1 MAVIEVEGLHK
12 HYGQHKALSGLDFS
26 VDRKEVVGLLGP
38 NGAGKSTAMKILT
51 GYLSPT
57 AGRVSIMGADV
68 LEDPV
73 GARRHVGYL
82 PEAAPIYPDMRVEEY
97 LDFVGSMRGLG
108 QAERAAAISRVLNLC
123 GLEDRSLQSVGTLS
137 KGYRQRVGLAQ
148 AILHEPDILILDEPT
163 SGLDPN
169 QIMDIRGL
177 IRQLGEKKTV
187 LLSTHILAEVQ
198 ASCDRVLII
207 HEGEVVADGPTE
219 VITSMEQGERVDV
232 VIAPGEVRLDADRI
246 QALVEAL
253 PGVHSAEHRVG
264 AEVLEGQ
271 VALRVRASTDPRG
284 EIFRAVVANGLLLLE
299 MKKERSNLEEVFRS
313 LTTTAQDVSDQA
325 KNK

>member
-1 MAVIEVEGLHK
+1 MAVIEVEDLRK
-12 HYGQHKALSGLDFS
+12 HYGQHKALSGLNFS

-57 AGRVSIMGADV
+57 AGRVSILGSDV
-68 LEDPV
+68 LADPV
-73 GARRHVGYL
+73 NARKHVGYL
-82 PEAAPIYPDMRVEEY
+82 PESAPIYPDMRVEEY
-97 LDFVGSMRGLG
+97 LEYVGQMRGLG
-108 QAERAAAISRVLNLC
+108 QAERAAATSRVLNLC
-123 GLEDRSLQSVGTLS
+123 GLEARARQTVGTLS

-177 IRQLGEKKTV
+177 IRELGEKKTV

-219 VITSMEQGERVDV
+219 VITAMEQGERVDV
-232 VIAPGEVRLDADRI
+232 VIAPGEVRLDTDRI
-246 QALVEAL
+246 CELVKSV
-253 PGVHSAEHRVG
+253 PGVHSVEQRVG
-264 AEVLEGQ
+264 AEVLDGQ
-271 VALRVRASTDPRG
+271 VALRIRAEKDPRA
-284 EIFRAVVANGLLLLE
+284 ELFRVVASNGLLLLE
-299 MKKERSNLEEVFRS
+299 MKKERTNLEEVFRS
-313 LTTTAQDVSDQA
+313 LTRGAAENQP
-325 KNK
+325 KKK

>member
-1 MAVIEVEGLHK
+1 
-12 HYGQHKALSGLDFS
+12 
-26 VDRKEVVGLLGP
+26 
-38 NGAGKSTAMKILT
+38 MKILT

-57 AGRVSIMGADV
+57 AGNVCIMGTDV

-73 GARRHVGYL
+73 EARRHVGYL

-123 GLEDRSLQSVGTLS
+123 GLEDRCRQSVGTLS

-232 VIAPGEVRLDADRI
+232 VIAPGEVRLDAGRI
-246 QALVEAL
+246 RSLVESL
-253 PGVHSAEHRVG
+253 PGIHSVEQRVG

-271 VALRVRASTDPRG
+271 VALRVRASSDPRA
-284 EIFRAVVANGLLLLE
+284 ELFRAVAANGLLLLE

-313 LTTTAQDVSDQA
+313 LTTGTVDAPVQA